1 MSYSLFY
8 IYHKVVV
15 KLLQVL
21 VKKKKKKKCDNL
33 AYLYEEK
40 KSQCILQLL
49 NIS

>member
-21 VKKKKKKKCDNL
+21 VKKKKKKKNVISWHICMQ
-33 AYLYEEK
+33 K
-40 KSQCILQLL
+40 KSHNVFSNC
-49 NIS
+49 